1 MAHLFDPLTIRDLTL
16 ANRVVVSPMREY
28 FARRFSRHNELIT
41 IRKTE
46 LVYLKT
52 QRWYTLMPCL
62 RSKG

>member
-16 ANRVVVSPMREY
+16 ANRVVVSPMCEY
-28 FARRFSRHNELIT
+28 LCEKISRHNELIT

-52 QRWYTLMPCL
+52 RRWYTLMPCL